1 MKLNIAIIMGGYSS
15 ESKISLKSGQMV
27 YKNLP
32 KDKYNC
38 YCIIIDKKKWFY
50 KCPNNKKYNI
60 NLNDFSLNFQ
70 GQIIY
75 FDCVFNAIHGE
86 PGENGF
92 MQAYFEILK
101 IPHTSCDMY
110 QAALTFNKRDCLSVL
125 NAYNIP
131 IAISYSL
138 KKGEKFNINKILS
151 RIGLPCFVKP
161 NKSGSSFGITKV
173 YDTEQ
178 LNPAIDTAFKYDD
191 ELIIESFLDGT
202 EVSVGVLNYK
212 NEIIVL
218 PVTEIVTENDFFDY
232 DAKYNGKSKEITPAR
247 ISKVQLDN
255 VNKIAKK
262 IYTILKMKGLTRS
275 EFIFKGNTPY
285 FLEMNTVP
293 GLSEDSI
300 LPKQAENAGISLKN
314 LFVNSIEMAL
324 NKNN

>member
-1 MKLNIAIIMGGYSS
+1 MGGYSS